1 MNVALPALIAFF
13 ILLPGFIFRT
23 NLKRA
28 ECTSLDFSPFGQIVA
43 EAILWALVLHLI
55 WPWLSLIVF
64 GHQFEPI
71 VSMRPGLQLWLSN
84 IFKGTHKVRP
94 SVTE

>member
-28 ECTSLDFSPFGQIVA
+28 ERTSLDFSPFGQIVA
-43 EAILWALVLHLI
+43 EAILGARPAPHLALV
-55 WPWLSLIVF
+55 
-64 GHQFEPI
+64 QY
-71 VSMRPGLQLWLSN
+71 
-84 IFKGTHKVRP
+84 VRLTP
-94 SVTE
+94 EDDAGAPAS